1 MKLFSF
7 TAKYLP
13 YCLPALLIFSRLL
26 ADIAVIS
33 IVILFLAKCFIEK
46 DFSWLHTSWIK
57 AFLAF
62 LVFLVFINSP
72 LSLNPL
78 DSFFYSIAWIRWPLF
93 AIALSY
99 WIFSDKNS
107 FNKLFFAI
115 IVTFLFFIS
124 DLFFQFFIDDS
135 GLFGLSANIHLGRLS
150 VPLSD
155 NVIPGRFICMYSF
168 IFLNIYVF
176 KQLMLLKRIN
186 NIHILSILFLS
197 FLAVFITGERMSFL
211 IFVSASLIFLF
222 TFILFDKRRVTSTL
236 IFITSCSLVVFF
248 FYLFNLE
255 AFNRTIMSTGSKIT
269 ELATSDY
276 GIVFFTSFE
285 KFLNNPIF
293 GSGLHQFQNTQPL
306 YGTGILQGTKILHGH
321 NLPLNL
327 LVETGLAGLLLF
339 YNIIFFIF
347 LDIKNKL
354 QRVNP
359 LFLMLNLI
367 LLYICFFPLHSHF
380 SLSHNWMNANIWFMV
395 GLILALNNL
404 VKNKT

>member
-13 YCLPALLIFSRLL
+13 YCLPALLVFSRSL

-33 IVILFLAKCFIEK
+33 VVILFLAKCFIEK

-57 AFLAF
+57 AFIAF

-78 DSFFYSIAWIRWPLF
+78 DSFFYSIAWMRWPLF

-99 WIFSDKNS
+99 WIFSDINS
-107 FNKLFFAI
+107 FNKLFIAI

-124 DLFFQFFIDDS
+124 DLLFQYFFLDS
-135 GLFGLSANIHLGRLS
+135 FVNTIQLGVHQGRLH
-150 VPLSD
+150 VPFSSS
-155 NVIPGRFICMYSF
+155 ISPGRFIYLYCF
-168 IFLNIYVF
+168 IYLNICF
-176 KQLMLLKRIN
+176 FRQLMLLKRIN
-186 NIHILSILFLS
+186 DIHIFSILLLS
-197 FLAVFITGERMSFL
+197 FLVVFITGERMSFL
-211 IFVSASLIFLF
+211 IFVSALLIFLF
-222 TFILFDKRRVTSTL
+222 CFILSDKRRATSTL
-236 IFITSCSLVVFF
+236 IFVIFCVLAVSF
-248 FYLFNLE
+248 FYLFYSDQ
-255 AFNRTIMSTGSKIT
+255 FNRTIISTGSKIASLPT
-269 ELATSDY
+269 TDY
-276 GIVFFTSFE
+276 GIIFFTSFE
-285 KFLNNPIF
+285 KFLNNPII
-293 GSGLHQFQNTQPL
+293 GSGLHQFRHVQPL
-306 YGTGILQGTKILHGH
+306 YGSGVLQGIKILHGH

-339 YNIIFFIF
+339 YNIVFFIF

-354 QRVNP
+354 QRANP
-359 LFLMLNLI
+359 FFLMLNLI

-380 SLSHNWMNANIWFMV
+380 SLSHNWMNANTWFVV
-395 GLILALNNL
+395 GLILAWNNL